1 MKKKTKALALF
12 LTMAMIVACLTGCMG
27 VVSSVEINADESGSI
42 TVRAGYTKEGLEMMQ
57 SFGQDEDSMTLTDQ
71 DGNDL
76 KLEELEE
83 FTYNGVKYYGK
94 VETEEFT
101 NFEEL
106 NELVSSSVENNME
119 DAVSMGA
126 AAGELKFEKTSDG
139 AIVMTMDVKANEDTT
154 DETTDDSYME
164 MDGMPSK
171 EEMEEL
177 MKSFVAVM
185 EYKFPSA
192 VTASETVEGITID
205 GNKVTV
211 DFVALGDSVKED
223 KTIKFTTGKLA
234 DLPALPVAK
243 DSFTDVASDK
253 WYYTAIEAMAERG
266 LVNGVGGGLFK
277 PEDKITYAQFCNI
290 AAKSEGLD
298 FGTDN
303 GYWAA
308 KAIKSCVEKGYI
320 ENRGE
325 INAKNYDV
333 QMPREAAVAAMSR
346 IFSSRLEAETQFL
359 PITGQDI
366 PDYTSISATYQ
377 NDIVNAYNAGI
388 TNGVDSSKTFSPK
401 SVLTRA
407 QVCQL
412 FYNVYTQIEA

>member
-1 MKKKTKALALF
+1 
-12 LTMAMIVACLTGCMG
+12 
-27 VVSSVEINADESGSI
+27 
-42 TVRAGYTKEGLEMMQ
+42 MMQ

-223 KTIKFTTGKLA
+223 KTIKFTTL
-234 DLPALPVAK
+234 
-243 DSFTDVASDK
+243 
-253 WYYTAIEAMAERG
+253 
-266 LVNGVGGGLFK
+266 LFLLQR
-277 PEDKITYAQFCNI
+277 T
-290 AAKSEGLD
+290 L
-298 FGTDN
+298 
-303 GYWAA
+303 
-308 KAIKSCVEKGYI
+308 
-320 ENRGE
+320 
-325 INAKNYDV
+325 
-333 QMPREAAVAAMSR
+333 SR
-346 IFSSRLEAETQFL
+346 MLH
-359 PITGQDI
+359 P
-366 PDYTSISATYQ
+366 TS
-377 NDIVNAYNAGI
+377 GI
-388 TNGVDSSKTFSPK
+388 TPLSRRWL
-401 SVLTRA
+401 SVVL
-407 QVCQL
+407 
-412 FYNVYTQIEA
+412 